1 MKRIFCAA
9 LLCLLPGLVA
19 ADQISVRS
27 FEVILSH
34 DSPAVE
40 LVGDLKFRG
49 GIDMRSGAEGFG
61 GFSGLD
67 ISPDGRRLIA
77 VSDQGMWFTADLTY
91 DRTGALN
98 GLSNT
103 ALFPI
108 RGLDGKP
115 LKGRKSTDSESIA
128 RLTDGSLVVGF
139 EQSHRLR
146 RFPFPGEPAQRI
158 RAPLVLGTSPPNGGA
173 EAITRLWGNQLLI
186 LSERLEA
193 REGIAA
199 GWIGAGK
206 EWRAV
211 GFRKSGI
218 FRPVGADTRDDGMVF
233 LLERRFSTLG
243 GLGTRI
249 SVVPGSEIAPG
260 AIFKTRELAE
270 LSPPL
275 VSDNFEGIAVRRT
288 GGGETLIYIISD
300 DNFHDL
306 QRNLLLMF
314 SLAE

>member
-1 MKRIFCAA
+1 MKRFACAV
-9 LLCLLPGLVA
+9 LLCLLPGIA
-19 ADQISVRS
+19 AGQKISVRT

-34 DSPAVE
+34 DSPGVE
-40 LVGDLKFRG
+40 LVGDLRFRG
-49 GIDMRSGAEGFG
+49 GLDMRSGAEGFG

-67 ISPDGRRLIA
+67 ISADGKRLVA
-77 VSDQGMWFTADLTY
+77 VSDRGVWLTANLGY
-91 DRTGALN
+91 DRSGALTGIEN
-98 GLSNT
+98 A
-103 ALFPI
+103 ALIPM
-108 RGLDGKP
+108 RGPDGKP
-115 LKGRKSTDSESIA
+115 LKGRKYTDSESIA

-146 RFPFPGEPAQRI
+146 RFSFPGEPAQRI

-173 EAITRLWGNQLLI
+173 EAVTRLWGNQLLI

-193 REGIAA
+193 RDGIAA
-199 GWIGAGK
+199 GWIGAGR

-211 GFRKSGI
+211 GFRKTGI
-218 FRPVGADTRDDGMVF
+218 FRPVGADTRDDSMVF
-233 LLERRFSTLG
+233 FLERRFSTLG

-249 SVVPGSEIAPG
+249 SIAPG
-260 AIFKTRELAE
+260 RDIAPGVIFKTRELAE

-275 VSDNFEGIAVRRT
+275 VSDNFEGIAVRRS
-288 GGGETLIYIISD
+288 GDGETMIYIISD